1 VYSFGNIAPGDTD
14 NFYRF
19 GQLVPN
25 DSTFGMMF
33 YGGQSAGNVSG
44 DNWDEVESFYISYDD
59 GSPQVK
65 LWAPHAN
72 ADGDYP
78 NQVSEQGD
86 VYTPVTYLPQMST
99 LKNIEIYCART
110 SLSDSTTLAT
120 LKFYI
125 NQSTTPFLTKTV
137 KAEDA
142 VRGYIDIALDKPFV
156 NSFQMEVEWN
166 NSLALSED
174 LFYPSQAIVRYERT
188 STKG

>member
-1 VYSFGNIAPGDTD
+1 
-14 NFYRF
+14 
-19 GQLVPN
+19 
-25 DSTFGMMF
+25 
-33 YGGQSAGNVSG
+33 
-44 DNWDEVESFYISYDD
+44 
-59 GSPQVK
+59 
-65 LWAPHAN
+65 
-72 ADGDYP
+72 
-78 NQVSEQGD
+78 
-86 VYTPVTYLPQMST
+86 MST

-137 KAEDA
+137 KAEDT

-166 NSLALSED
+166 NSLSLSED